1 VGAGESSQAI
11 VTGGAEADIM
21 GTIDV
26 IEAEAEGLVVCARV
40 VEARAARAMVVVVV
54 RMMTVIRFL
63 IVRR

>member
-1 VGAGESSQAI
+1 
-11 VTGGAEADIM
+11 
-21 GTIDV
+21 
-26 IEAEAEGLVVCARV
+26 LVVCARV